1 MNPKVSASNVT
12 VCVGTHARLLVQ
24 RVADVDVLFVAC
36 LLLGERLEHNSESL
50 GQMEKRHETR
60 QLVGDLLLHRGGSA
74 GAVASI
80 ERLRVE
86 PSPTDLGGHH

>member
-1 MNPKVSASNVT
+1 MNPNVSASNVT
-12 VCVGTHARLLVQ
+12 LCVGAHARLGAQ

-60 QLVGDLLLHRGGSA
+60 QPAEDFPLRCVESV
-74 GAVASI
+74 GAVAPV
-80 ERLRVE
+80 ERLRLR
-86 PSPTDLGGHH
+86 PFPADFRGRH